1 MPEQQVAGP
10 GEHAHTLE
18 ARGLAYVARAA
29 VCGMQPQHIGL
40 GAQAQVIADS
50 SVYRGLRT
58 LPAVTRAA
66 HGLLRK
72 KSGMSGT
79 PAPLPVGR
87 QSDEIASLVRGGR
100 LSGGPIGCG
109 VPLSR
114 LMRAASVGSAAF
126 NGMAIRAKLS
136 APRLASS

>member
-29 VCGMQPQHIGL
+29 VCRMQPQHIGL

-58 LPAVTRAA
+58 LPAVTSAA
-66 HGLLRK
+66 HG
-72 KSGMSGT
+72 
-79 PAPLPVGR
+79 
-87 QSDEIASLVRGGR
+87 AS
-100 LSGGPIGCG
+100 PIGCG
-109 VPLSR
+109 VSLLR
-114 LMRAASVGSAAF
+114 LMRAASLGSTAS

-136 APRLASS
+136 APRLASSRVGHDKRGRVIGDWR

>member
-29 VCGMQPQHIGL
+29 VCRMQPQHIGL

-58 LPAVTRAA
+58 LPAVAHDA
-66 HGLLRK
+66 LHGLVGALGRPR
-72 KSGMSGT
+72 STEVT
-79 PAPLPVGR
+79 PRSFGAM
-87 QSDEIASLVRGGR
+87 GGVSPQKHPSFLGISR
-100 LSGGPIGCG
+100 VQLQLSG
-109 VPLSR
+109 
-114 LMRAASVGSAAF
+114 
-126 NGMAIRAKLS
+126 
-136 APRLASS
+136 

>member
-1 MPEQQVAGP
+1 MPEQQVTCT

-29 VCGMQPQHIGL
+29 VCRMQPQHIGL

-58 LPAVTRAA
+58 LTTLPVHDTS
-66 HGLLRK
+66 LLRK

-87 QSDEIASLVRGGR
+87 QSDGVASPFRGGR
-100 LSGGPIGCG
+100 LSGGPTGSG
-109 VPLSR
+109 VSLSR
-114 LMRAASVGSAAF
+114 LMRAERSEGIAANANASAW
-126 NGMAIRAKLS
+126 
-136 APRLASS
+136 

>member
-29 VCGMQPQHIGL
+29 VCRMQPQHIGL

-58 LPAVTRAA
+58 LPAVTSAA
-66 HGLLRK
+66 QG
-72 KSGMSGT
+72 
-79 PAPLPVGR
+79 
-87 QSDEIASLVRGGR
+87 AS
-100 LSGGPIGCG
+100 PIGCG
-109 VPLSR
+109 VSLSR
-114 LMRAASVGSAAF
+114 LMRAASLGLTAA

-136 APRLASS
+136 APRLASSSCAHVWRGIAIGVRRR